1 MPPQFLQSALGQP
14 ARPVEPL
21 PPQSAMLAEAVV
33 PELAYTPTT
42 LIQSERACS
51 VMASWLSFSLK
62 GALVD
67 VTADSGA
74 AIRISKQE
82 YAFAP
87 KPEVQPLL
95 AGFAQGIRKL
105 DVGVAYCLGSEV
117 VKAIT
122 SALPHGTMSLSLA
135 PTLSIQVIETMA
147 G

>member
-1 MPPQFLQSALGQP
+1 MPHFLRNLLGQP
-14 ARPVEPL
+14 ARPVESMPS
-21 PPQSAMLAEAVV
+21 QAAMLAEAGL
-33 PELAYTPTT
+33 PELAYAPKT
-42 LIQSERACS
+42 LIKSERACN
-51 VMASWLSFSLK
+51 VMASWLSFSLE

-67 VTADSGA
+67 VSRDSGVA
-74 AIRISKQE
+74 VRIAKHD

-105 DVGVAYCLGSEV
+105 DVDVAYCLGSEV

-122 SALPHGTMSLSLA
+122 SALPHGTSSIALNA
-135 PTLSIQVIETMA
+135 GTSIQVIESMA

>member
-1 MPPQFLQSALGQP
+1 MPPQFLKSALGQP
-14 ARPVEPL
+14 ARPVESL
-21 PPQSAMLAEAVV
+21 PSQAAMLAEAGL
-33 PELAYTPTT
+33 PALAYAPKT
-42 LIQSERACS
+42 LIKSEHACN
-51 VMASWLSFSLK
+51 VMVSWLSFSLE

-105 DVGVAYCLGSEV
+105 DVDVAYCLGSEV